1 MREGIARGGKIVGGL
16 CAVFFAFV
24 AVGGALA
31 LGIAEPFN
39 ADQNCWPH
47 YTALGIVRTECASP
61 LADGVWYWTVEAARY
76 LVVIPTLSIAQ
87 LVQVARTGSTHWL
100 GEAIAWG
107 VWGVPILVAS
117 VIGFLFLRGRAPLL
131 AWALLL
137 MLAGQ
142 IAFSLAPHVTGD
154 LVEPM

>member
-1 MREGIARGGKIVGGL
+1 MGQGLARAIGIAGGV
-16 CAVFFAFV
+16 CAAFLAFI

-31 LGIAEPFN
+31 LVIAEPYN

-47 YTALGIVRTECASP
+47 YTALGIVRTECLDP
-61 LADGVWYWTVEAARY
+61 VADGAWYWTLEAARY

-87 LVQVARTGSTHWL
+87 LVQVVRTGSTHWL
-100 GEAIAWG
+100 GEAFAWG
-107 VWGVPILVAS
+107 AWGLPILIAS
-117 VIGFLFLRGRAPLL
+117 GIGFFSLRRWAPLV

-137 MLAGQ
+137 LLVGQ
-142 IAFSLAPHVTGD
+142 IAVELAPHVTGD